1 MSAGLGIYRDEMEVS
16 YAVDFGRD
24 RETTQKRSR
33 HPEYRRKGSAPTRV
47 SGMHCRRNKR
57 WTWGSGRGARMQ
69 NARAF
74 AGCLAFAVAS
84 LAANAFG
91 ITIDYRFI
99 TNPGNAANTNTWGA
113 VADVFKMA
121 ATETTNAQYVEFL
134 NTVDPTGANTNAIYN
149 TQMQNQSNGGISFNA
164 GGSSGSKYTVKSGTA
179 PSGSAYT
186 NMPVTYVTWFSAAR
200 FANWLNNGATG
211 ASSTETGAYTL
222 NGQTGGAIVARNP
235 GATVYLPSRD
245 QWYKAGFYNGSAY
258 TTWATNSNTTPTN
271 TVSNLSL
278 ANAAN
283 YGDVATPTVGPL
295 SVGSYTNTTS
305 SYGLYDMIGN
315 LTEMTDTINGGNAN
329 QYQQFSGNWQIS
341 TGNIVNWNATAAARW
356 GASAV
361 GSTGGP
367 ALGFR
372 VAAVPEPG
380 TIALA
385 GMGIAGLA
393 GLDWM
398 KRRKKRLAARQV
410 V

>member
-24 RETTQKRSR
+24 REPTQKRSR

-84 LAANAFG
+84 LAASAFG
-91 ITIDYRFI
+91 VTINYNFVG
-99 TNPGNAANTNTWGA
+99 NPGNPGNSASNPAGLGA
-113 VADVFKMA
+113 VSDIFKMA
-121 ATETTNAQYVEFL
+121 TTETTNQQYVDFL
-134 NTVDPTGANTNAIYN
+134 NTVDPNGSNPNSIYN
-149 TQMQNQSNGGISFNA
+149 ASMGSSAVGGITFNA
-164 GGSSGSKYTVKSGTA
+164 GGGSGAKYTVKSGTA
-179 PSGSAYT
+179 STGGSYAT
-186 NMPVTYVTWFSAAR
+186 MPVSFVTWFSAAR
-200 FANWLNNGATG
+200 FANWLQNGQVSGTA
-211 ASSTETGAYTL
+211 AMETGAYTL
-222 NGQTGGAIVARNP
+222 NGATSGNIVARNP
-235 GATVYLPSRD
+235 GAQVFLPSVNE
-245 QWYKAGFYNGSAY
+245 WYKAAFYTGTGSTY
-258 TTWATNSNTTPTN
+258 TTWQTNSNSTPTA
-271 TVSNLSL
+271 TVTNVSL
-278 ANAAN
+278 VNAAN
-283 YGDVATPTVGPL
+283 YSSAAVAAMN
-295 SVGSYTNTTS
+295 VGSYINSTS
-305 SYGLYDMIGN
+305 AYGMYDMLGN
-315 LTEMTDTINGGNAN
+315 VAEMTDNT
-329 QYQQFSGNWQIS
+329 
-341 TGNIVNWNATAAARW
+341 
-356 GASAV
+356 GASTSTSFRAMGGGWGGSVAAWNGTSAAV
-361 GSTGGP
+361 NQLGTFSNQSY
-367 ALGFR
+367 GFR

>member
-1 MSAGLGIYRDEMEVS
+1 MSAGMGIYRDEMEVS

-24 RETTQKRSR
+24 REPTQKRSR
-33 HPEYRRKGSAPTRV
+33 HPEYRRKGSAPARV
-47 SGMHCRRNKR
+47 NGMHCRRNKR
-57 WTWGSGRGARMQ
+57 WTWGSGRGARIQTM
-69 NARAF
+69 RAF

-84 LAANAFG
+84 LAASAFG

-99 TNPGNAANTNTWGA
+99 TNPGNAANTNGWGA
-113 VADVFKMA
+113 VSEVFKMA
-121 ATETTNAQYVEFL
+121 ATETTNTQYVEFL

-149 TQMQNQSNGGISFNA
+149 SQMQIQTNGGITFNA
-164 GGSSGSKYTVKSGTA
+164 GGSNGSKYAVKSGTA
-179 PSGSAYT
+179 PSGSSYGS
-186 NMPVTYVTWFSAAR
+186 MPVTYVNWFSAAR
-200 FANWLNNGATG
+200 FANWLNNGATS
-211 ASSTETGAYTL
+211 ASSTETGAYSL
-222 NGQTGGAIVARNP
+222 NNATGGTIVARNP

-245 QWYKAGFYNGSAY
+245 EWYKAGFYDGSAY
-258 TTWATNSNTTPTN
+258 KTWATNSNSTPTN
-271 TVSNLSL
+271 TVTNLSL

-283 YGDVATPTVGPL
+283 YGSSETPTVGPL

-305 SYGLYDMIGN
+305 AYGLYDMIGN
-315 LTEMTDTINGGNAN
+315 VTEMTDTINGSNAN

-341 TGNIVNWNATAAARW
+341 TTNIGNWSATGSARW

-361 GSTGGP
+361 GSTGGA

-398 KRRKKRLAARQV
+398 KRRKKRMAARQAA
-410 V
+410 

>member
-24 RETTQKRSR
+24 REPTQKRSR

-84 LAANAFG
+84 LAASAFG
-91 ITIDYRFI
+91 VTINYNFVG
-99 TNPGNAANTNTWGA
+99 NPGNPGNSASNPAGLGA
-113 VADVFKMA
+113 VSDIFKMA
-121 ATETTNAQYVEFL
+121 TTETTNQQYVDFL
-134 NTVDPTGANTNAIYN
+134 NTVDPNGSNPNSIYN
-149 TQMQNQSNGGISFNA
+149 ASMGSSAVGGITFNA
-164 GGSSGSKYTVKSGTA
+164 GGGSGAKYTVKSGTA
-179 PSGSAYT
+179 STGGSYAT
-186 NMPVTYVTWFSAAR
+186 MPVSFVTWFSAAR
-200 FANWLNNGATG
+200 FANWLHNGQVSGTA
-211 ASSTETGAYTL
+211 AMETGAYTL
-222 NGQTGGAIVARNP
+222 NGATSGNIVARNP
-235 GATVYLPSRD
+235 GAQVFLPSVNE
-245 QWYKAGFYNGSAY
+245 WYKAAFYTGTGSTY
-258 TTWATNSNTTPTN
+258 TTWQTNSNSTPTA
-271 TVSNLSL
+271 TVTNVSL
-278 ANAAN
+278 VNAAN
-283 YGDVATPTVGPL
+283 YSNAAVAAMN
-295 SVGSYTNTTS
+295 VGSYINSTS
-305 SYGLYDMIGN
+305 AYGMYDMLGN
-315 LTEMTDTINGGNAN
+315 VAEMTDNT
-329 QYQQFSGNWQIS
+329 
-341 TGNIVNWNATAAARW
+341 
-356 GASAV
+356 GASTSTSFRAMGGGWGGSVAAWNGTSAAV
-361 GSTGGP
+361 NQLGTFSNQSY
-367 ALGFR
+367 GFR

>member
-24 RETTQKRSR
+24 REPTQKRSR

-84 LAANAFG
+84 LAASAFG
-91 ITIDYRFI
+91 VTINYNFVG
-99 TNPGNAANTNTWGA
+99 NPGNPGNSASNPAGLGA
-113 VADVFKMA
+113 VSDIFKMA
-121 ATETTNAQYVEFL
+121 TTETTNQQYVDFL
-134 NTVDPTGANTNAIYN
+134 NTVDPNGSNPNSIYN
-149 TQMQNQSNGGISFNA
+149 ASMGSSAVGGITFNA
-164 GGSSGSKYTVKSGTA
+164 GGGSGAKYTVKSGTA
-179 PSGSAYT
+179 STGGSYAT
-186 NMPVTYVTWFSAAR
+186 MPVSFVTWFSAAR
-200 FANWLNNGATG
+200 FANWLHNGQVSGTA
-211 ASSTETGAYTL
+211 AMETGAYTL
-222 NGQTGGAIVARNP
+222 NGATSGNIVARNP
-235 GATVYLPSRD
+235 GAQVFLPSVNE
-245 QWYKAGFYNGSAY
+245 WYKAAFYTGTGSTY
-258 TTWATNSNTTPTN
+258 TTWQTNSNSTPTA
-271 TVSNLSL
+271 TVTNVSL
-278 ANAAN
+278 VNAAN
-283 YGDVATPTVGPL
+283 YSSAAVAAMN
-295 SVGSYTNTTS
+295 VGSYINSTS
-305 SYGLYDMIGN
+305 AYGMYDMLGN
-315 LTEMTDTINGGNAN
+315 VAEMTDNT
-329 QYQQFSGNWQIS
+329 
-341 TGNIVNWNATAAARW
+341 
-356 GASAV
+356 GASTSTSFRAMGGGWGGSVAAWNGTSAAV
-361 GSTGGP
+361 NQLGTFSNQSY
-367 ALGFR
+367 GFR